1 MGRLAVG
8 LSLLALF
15 ITFQNFSN
23 VPLAVL
29 MPQLSTA
36 QARPV
41 SPTDGNADMRALAP
55 PIPQADDD
63 TVLVTPQAGHDLDS
77 IGQDWMTRQT
87 SALTGGAE
95 QKLLDKMNRKMNRWV
110 NGPDDAKATRATAST
125 SAPGKARME
134 AVGVQ
139 RDGTLTMR
147 PKNVHFSRV
156 NKMDMDLMGS
166 THLSCQYKGSSVQW
180 DLSRNVVGDVD
191 VNIRHD
197 SKDAANSIHLQYN
210 W

>member
-8 LSLLALF
+8 LSLIALF
-15 ITFQNFSN
+15 VTFQNFTS

-29 MPQLSTA
+29 RPQLSTA

-41 SPTDGNADMRALAP
+41 SPTDGKADMRALAP
-55 PIPQADDD
+55 PNPETEEDS
-63 TVLVTPQAGHDLDS
+63 VLVTPQGGHDLDS

-87 SALTGGAE
+87 NALTGGAE
-95 QKLLDKMNRKMNRWV
+95 QKILDKMNKKMSRWV
-110 NGPDDAKATRATAST
+110 NGADDEGAARSPASADKAKLRADATEREGSL
-125 SAPGKARME
+125 S
-134 AVGVQ
+134 
-139 RDGTLTMR
+139 MR
-147 PKNVHFSRV
+147 PKNVRFSRV

-191 VNIRHD
+191 LNIRHD